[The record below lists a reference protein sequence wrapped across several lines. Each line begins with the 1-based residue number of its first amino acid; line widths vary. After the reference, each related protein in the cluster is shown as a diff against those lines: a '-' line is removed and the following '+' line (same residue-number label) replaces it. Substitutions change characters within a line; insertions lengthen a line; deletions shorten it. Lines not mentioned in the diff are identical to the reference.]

1 MLSIFVC
8 VFFLINLNC
17 TNDKIS
23 LFLITLNAK
32 FIFMNNYRIQHIHI
46 YTLFAKFVKIFS
58 LLQILLV
65 NPPLHENIKPTHTNN
80 IMMLQYQSPKL
91 KLKNEVLRKFHP
103 HTQKTM
109 EENY

>member
-8 VFFLINLNC
+8 VFILINLNY

-32 FIFMNNYRIQHIHI
+32 IIFMNNYRIQHIHI

-58 LLQILLV
+58 LLQISLV
-65 NPPLHENIKPTHTNN
+65 NPPLHENIKPIHTNN

-91 KLKNEVLRKFHP
+91 KLKNKVLRRFHP

-109 EENY
+109 EEKY